1 MILKNL
7 NKLPKKDLIKIIIN
21 LQNYINKDIYYKDS
35 LINENKIKNKYSNI
49 KIPIDKMYYWID

>member
-1 MILKNL
+1 MLIRTL

-35 LINENKIKNKYSNI
+35 LIKNKYSNI
-49 KIPIDKMYYWID
+49 KIPIDKRFYWID